1 MSAFNVTRLSRHI
14 GAEITGIDLRQLDA
28 DTVAPIKSALNQHL
42 MLVFRDQSLT
52 ADELYRLASLFGE
65 PAPYP
70 FVDGIDGY
78 PEIVQITK
86 QPEETVNFGGV
97 WHSDTTYLPTPAM
110 GAMLYGLTI
119 PETGGDT
126 LFSSMYAAY
135 DKLSDGLKGFLKP
148 LTAVNDADKA
158 AIAETRPGQPKKGL
172 IAEHP
177 VIRVHPETGRKL
189 LYVNRAHTT
198 RFSDM
203 TEAESADLLE
213 YLFELAAAEDITCR
227 LQWQPGSLAFWDN
240 RACQHFPLNDYQ
252 GQLRSM
258 LRISLAGDQPVS

>member
-1 MSAFNVTRLSRHI
+1 MPAFQINRLSRHI
-14 GAEITGIDLRQLDA
+14 GAEITGIDLKQLDTT
-28 DTVAPIKSALNQHL
+28 TVDAIRSALKEHL
-42 MLVFRDQSLT
+42 VLMFRDQSLT
-52 ADELYRLASLFGE
+52 AAELYRLASHFGE

-70 FVDGIDGY
+70 FVEGIDGY
-78 PEIVQITK
+78 PEIVEITK
-86 QPEETVNFGGV
+86 LPEETVNFGGV
-97 WHSDTTYLPTPAM
+97 WHSDTAYLPAPAM

-119 PETGGDT
+119 PDTGGDT
-126 LFSSMYAAY
+126 LFSSMHAAY
-135 DKLSDGLKGFLKP
+135 DKLSDGLKAFLAP

-172 IAEHP
+172 ITEHP
-177 VIRVHPETGRKL
+177 VIRVHPDTGRRL

-198 RFSDM
+198 RFTGM

-213 YLFELAAAEDITCR
+213 YLFELATADDITCR

-252 GQLRSM
+252 GQLRRM
-258 LRISLAGDQPVS
+258 LRISLAGDVPAG